1 MQMITCTV
9 KICQCHTIKRA
20 GLETVAYI
28 ATNHPDTFVA
38 TFTDSA
44 FAGRIVED
52 LADESVFTHPHG
64 FAHADLIFK
73 LRRFRRPLYHSI

>member
-1 MQMITCTV
+1 M
-9 KICQCHTIKRA
+9 
-20 GLETVAYI
+20 AYI